1 MQSKKIS
8 KRDLPNKNFNA
19 ENVMYSL
26 LKAIGNSKSGTYKD
40 CGFNDEKLF
49 CDVLN
54 AFEKAKLII
63 KNNELEYD
71 LSNYKYIPNNNVDL
85 SKGKNKVLNWLKENV
100 VPLLQITVSIINIIF
115 N

>member
-40 CGFNDEKLF
+40 CGFK
-49 CDVLN
+49 
-54 AFEKAKLII
+54 
-63 KNNELEYD
+63 
-71 LSNYKYIPNNNVDL
+71 
-85 SKGKNKVLNWLKENV
+85 
-100 VPLLQITVSIINIIF
+100 
-115 N
+115 